1 MKGKGT
7 FCKFAAAAVI
17 LGCIGTGTLCSQASA
32 SELSMQR
39 PTEVMSVPDM
49 IDAIDEKIMADNDGA
64 LIVYMDFEEA
74 KIEYDP
80 AGEDGPTGEQFI
92 RDMKSSYYARSSV
105 VQRYSGYDQMP
116 EELYNY
122 YRFAC
127 VEAERPFYEAYSDAS
142 FSNMNYQSMCDAYMD
157 GLASQFEAEDLW
169 MAGEK
174 TDAVESSFF
183 TGYTE
188 RIEVLVQASE
198 FYGGNLNGIEELK
211 KLTRVSQTIENAK
224 KFNSDVGASLV
235 ISVQEG
241 LNRNGFECGSADGIA
256 GNNTVLAIYNYQR
269 SKGLTKD
276 GKVTE
281 KLASS
286 LQEDE

>member
-1 MKGKGT
+1 M
-7 FCKFAAAAVI
+7 
-17 LGCIGTGTLCSQASA
+17 
-32 SELSMQR
+32 
-39 PTEVMSVPDM
+39 
-49 IDAIDEKIMADNDGA
+49 
-64 LIVYMDFEEA
+64 
-74 KIEYDP
+74 
-80 AGEDGPTGEQFI
+80 
-92 RDMKSSYYARSSV
+92 
-105 VQRYSGYDQMP
+105 
-116 EELYNY
+116 
-122 YRFAC
+122 
-127 VEAERPFYEAYSDAS
+127 
-142 FSNMNYQSMCDAYMD
+142 
-157 GLASQFEAEDLW
+157 
-169 MAGEK
+169 
-174 TDAVESSFF
+174 
-183 TGYTE
+183 
-188 RIEVLVQASE
+188 QASE